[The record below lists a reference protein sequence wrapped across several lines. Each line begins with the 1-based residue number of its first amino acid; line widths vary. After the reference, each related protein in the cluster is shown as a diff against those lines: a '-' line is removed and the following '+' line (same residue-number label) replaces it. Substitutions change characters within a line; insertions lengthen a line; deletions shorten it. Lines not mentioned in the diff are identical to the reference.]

1 MKPFLLVLL
10 VVAFATPSWA
20 EPLRLNLSRSQT
32 LNLPQPPAQ
41 RDSLV
46 NGIVI
51 GAIVG
56 AGSCARRSRSN
67 AFHNSRGCGD
77 GGPPRRSHRRV
88 LRAPAGRHCPCE
100 VLRLPLLVTVVC
112 TDDPTGR
119 HGYAD

>member
-56 AGSCARRSRSN
+56 ALWCGFVCAKIAIKCLSQFSRV
-67 AFHNSRGCGD
+67 RGWGASSAEPSTRTTC
-77 GGPPRRSHRRV
+77 
-88 LRAPAGRHCPCE
+88 AGRASLS
-100 VLRLPLLVTVVC
+100 V
-112 TDDPTGR
+112 
-119 HGYAD
+119 

>member
-56 AGSCARRSRSN
+56 ALWCGFVCAQGVEDRDQMPFTILAGAGMGGLLGGAIDAYYVRRP
-67 AFHNSRGCGD
+67 GVIV
-77 GGPPRRSHRRV
+77 RV
-88 LRAPAGRHCPCE
+88 RF
-100 VLRLPLLVTVVC
+100 
-112 TDDPTGR
+112 
-119 HGYAD
+119 